1 MLGVTAGP
9 TPDPVAVAI
18 EGSRQALQPW
28 LNQNL
33 RCQNL
38 VRGGGSFQQWFTA
51 DGRVF
56 IAGTLEPASLTFEQ
70 FNDFGATWEPT
81 EDGFRLTQA
90 NSSFE
95 DWVIGDDEIST
106 IWTQEAG
113 QRNCFMREA

>member
-38 VRGGGSFQQWFTA
+38 VRGGD
-51 DGRVF
+51 DG
-56 IAGTLEPASLTFEQ
+56 G
-70 FNDFGATWEPT
+70 
-81 EDGFRLTQA
+81 DG
-90 NSSFE
+90 
-95 DWVIGDDEIST
+95 DHYHHD
-106 IWTQEAG
+106 
-113 QRNCFMREA
+113 